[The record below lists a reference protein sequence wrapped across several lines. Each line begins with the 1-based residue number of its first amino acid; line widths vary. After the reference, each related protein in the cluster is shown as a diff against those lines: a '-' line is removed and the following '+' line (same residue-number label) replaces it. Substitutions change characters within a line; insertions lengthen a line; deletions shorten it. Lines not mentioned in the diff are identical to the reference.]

1 MKLNKNTY
9 FFIILSATICFY
21 VSSVYSD
28 SQQLS
33 GTTAE
38 EFIADV
44 RISYNDSSDHYF
56 TDSVLLQFLND
67 GCRYI
72 SSVYKPMEQTE
83 EIKLQDDTIEY
94 PITWIYVNP
103 EYVTLGNSDGVYG
116 LKKGRVKDVNLETDD
131 LDSPRAWYEFNNK
144 IGVYPVGTLTD
155 DVPTFGGDDITLGG
169 DDVTFGNEE
178 TITLYL
184 KERPYDII
192 KSDWPKIPA
201 NYDNK
206 LKMYILARM
215 ALKDKKLNLY
225 NHYWSQF
232 IGDRLKNE

>member
-38 EFIADV
+38 DIISNV
-44 RISYNDSSDHYF
+44 RTSYNDSTDHYF
-56 TDSVLLQFLND
+56 TDATLLQFLND

-72 SSVYKPMEQTE
+72 SSIYKPMEQYE
-83 EIKLQDDTIEY
+83 ERKLKDITFEYLINYNYINIEY
-94 PITWIYVNP
+94 VLF
-103 EYVTLGNSDGVYG
+103 ENSDGKFA
-116 LKKGRVKDVNLETDD
+116 LKRGSLPNINHEIS
-131 LDSPRAWYEFNNK
+131 DSNIPSFWYEFDNK
-144 IGVYPVGTLTD
+144 IGVYPIGTLTD
-155 DVPTFGGDDITLGG
+155 DVPTLDGDDITLDG

-178 TITLYL
+178 TITLYM
-184 KERPYDII
+184 KERPYNII
-192 KSDWPKIPA
+192 RSDWPKIPA
-201 NYDNK
+201 NQENK

-215 ALKDKKLNLY
+215 ALKDKKLDLY
-225 NHYWSQF
+225 EHYWNAF
-232 IGDRLKNE
+232 IGDKKENR